1 MKIPLR
7 FQITEFDCGTLA
19 LQNAISFLYE
29 RETIPADLIRAVST
43 YTLDCYGE
51 DGKLGDG
58 GTSREA
64 MNLMTTWIEGYAK
77 RNLFDIHCERYID
90 KDVTLDL
97 IRRCLNNKG
106 VVLIRT
112 YQKGEHYVI
121 ATDIDDEYVYIWDSY
136 YLDENYYDP
145 DKKVTIVFDEPF
157 NYNRKVLL
165 DRFDS
170 ESKLD
175 FALGPIEDREC
186 VLFTRKFI

>member
-29 RETIPADLIRAVST
+29 RETIPAELIRAVSN

-77 RNLFDIHCERYID
+77 RNLFDIHCERYIE
-90 KDVTLDL
+90 KDVNLDL

-121 ATDIDDEYVYIWDSY
+121 ATAIDDEYIYIWDSY
-136 YLDENYYDP
+136 YFDENYYDR
-145 DKKVTIVFDEPF
+145 DKKVKIIFDKPF
-157 NYNRKVLL
+157 NYNRKVSL
-165 DRFDS
+165 DRLES
-170 ESKLD
+170 ESKKD
-175 FALGPIEDREC
+175 FALGPIEDRQC

>member
-29 RETIPADLIRAVST
+29 RETIPAELIRAVST

-77 RNLFDIHCERYID
+77 RNLFDIHCERYIN

-97 IRRCLNNKG
+97 IKRCLNNKG

>member
-29 RETIPADLIRAVST
+29 RETIPAELIRAVST

-97 IRRCLNNKG
+97 IKRCLNNKG

>member
-58 GTSREA
+58 GTSKEA

-77 RNLFDIHCERYID
+77 RNLFDIHCERYTD
-90 KDVTLDL
+90 KDVTLSL
-97 IRRCLNNKG
+97 IRICLAKKG

-112 YQKGEHYVI
+112 YQVGEHYAIV
-121 ATDIDDEYVYIWDSY
+121 THIDDEYVYIWDSY
-136 YLDENYYDP
+136 YLDEDYYDP
-145 DKKVTIVFDEPF
+145 DNKVTIIFDKPF
-157 NYNRKVLL
+157 DYNRKVAL
-165 DRFDS
+165 DRFVS
-170 ESKLD
+170 EIKKD
-175 FALGPIEDREC
+175 FALGPIENREC
-186 VLFTRKFI
+186 VLFSRKQF

>member
-29 RETIPADLIRAVST
+29 RETIPAELIRAVST

-64 MNLMTTWIEGYAK
+64 MNLMTIWIEGYAK

-90 KDVTLDL
+90 KEVDLDL

-121 ATDIDDEYVYIWDSY
+121 ATAIDEEYIYIWDSY
-136 YLDENYYDP
+136 YFDENYYDP
-145 DKKVTIVFDEPF
+145 DRKVKIIFDKPF
-157 NYNRKVLL
+157 NYNRKVSL
-165 DRFDS
+165 DRLES
-170 ESKLD
+170 ESKKD

>member
-29 RETIPADLIRAVST
+29 RETIPAELIRAVST

-97 IRRCLNNKG
+97 IKRCLNNKG

-175 FALGPIEDREC
+175 FALGPIADREC